1 MSTELSDSVAAGVS
15 AVAILEIRKAKSL
28 LLCRHGKTLT
38 VDEGE
43 TFLECVS
50 FLNLNCDSYLPIIG
64 TEVIAFYQHL
74 AVYCKGALVQLE
86 IIRRLKEVADAFH
99 PQWTNDDLQQIVG
112 VISVFTA
119 SSPRSKVYQSAVAL
133 LRELCEHRYPR
144 KTLNKIP
151 REAMNKLKRPRAGK
165 QAEVVGSD
173 ETDTGA
179 PPAKKPLLDAEGAK
193 TDQVD
198 EYLDIM
204 CKLAEAK
211 PTDETIGLESK
222 VLDLGFEPNVL

>member
-1 MSTELSDSVAAGVS
+1 MSNELSDPVAAGVS

-28 LLCRHGKTLT
+28 LLARHGQTLT
-38 VDEGE
+38 IDEGE
-43 TFLECVS
+43 KFLECVS
-50 FLNLNCDSYLPIIG
+50 FLNLNCDSYLPVIG
-64 TEVIAFYQHL
+64 TELIAFYQHL
-74 AVYCKGALVQLE
+74 AVYCKGALIQLE
-86 IIRRLKEVADAFH
+86 IIRRLKEIADVFH

-112 VISVFTA
+112 VITVFTA
-119 SSPRSKVYQSAVAL
+119 SSPRSKAYQSAVAF
-133 LRELCEHRYPR
+133 LRELCDHRYPR

-151 REAMNKLKRPRAGK
+151 REAMAKLKRPQKAK
-165 QAEVVGSD
+165 LEAGSD

-179 PPAKKPLLDAEGAK
+179 PPTKKPLLDAEEAK

-211 PTDETIGLESK
+211 PADDIIGLESK